1 MPPHLRNNSQAH
13 PLNSKTTKQMATE
26 PNQQPKPPIK
36 LCTYPPPRLSPT
48 ETFQRTSQYA
58 QDPTTYLLHTLGK
71 EAFESQKPRLILPN
85 TPIDLDTY
93 GKGTHKQN
101 FEAKIASF
109 FGKKAALFFLT
120 GTQAQL
126 ATLKVYCERAG
137 RNIVAWHYTAHPEIA
152 EESSWRYLYGFERI
166 LLGNK
171 EDQLPTLEEIQSVLN
186 LPLHKRPAVIL
197 LEIPCRPLGCQT
209 YTFSQLKV
217 ISDACQA
224 ADVALHCDGARI
236 WETESFYNSTSPSS
250 SSSSITIFQ
259 TLGPLFTSLYLS
271 FYKALQS
278 ITGAILLHNDPTF
291 ILQLSIWQRR
301 AGGNAYTLAYE
312 VIDCERAVNEIWG
325 GGKCLEKRV
334 RKLGR
339 VIKRIGEEVGRLE
352 ESDGRGGRDGGIF
365 LFQPAI
371 PVTFEINTWFAAGG
385 GGGRGGGGGG
395 DDGRRRRRGYTEQEL
410 LQARDIVQ
418 EKTNIRVFEKLAEGK
433 FPERILREEREEE
446 EVLVRELEGLSTGVD
461 ESGGKSE
468 SRQQAGNATAD
479 AANNSEKTETL
490 SAHYFGWG
498 LSSLTENL
506 DDEVFVKGYVELWK
520 ELVRIDEGREGVV
533 G

>member
-1 MPPHLRNNSQAH
+1 M
-13 PLNSKTTKQMATE
+13 
-26 PNQQPKPPIK
+26 
-36 LCTYPPPRLSPT
+36 
-48 ETFQRTSQYA
+48 
-58 QDPTTYLLHTLGK
+58 
-71 EAFESQKPRLILPN
+71 
-85 TPIDLDTY
+85 
-93 GKGTHKQN
+93 
-101 FEAKIASF
+101 
-109 FGKKAALFFLT
+109 
-120 GTQAQL
+120 
-126 ATLKVYCERAG
+126 YCERAG
-137 RNIVAWHYTAHPEIA
+137 RNIVAWHSTAHPEIA

-166 LLGNK
+166 LLGHSHHK
-171 EDQLPTLEEIQSVLN
+171 DRLPTLEEIQSVLN

-209 YTFSQLKV
+209 YTFSQLKE
-217 ISDACQA
+217 ISDACQKA
-224 ADVALHCDGARI
+224 GVALHCDGARI
-236 WETESFYNSTSPSS
+236 WETESFYNSTSTSPNNDP

-291 ILQLSIWQRR
+291 ILQLRIWQRR

-312 VIDCERAVNEIWG
+312 IVDCERAVNEIWG

-334 RKLGR
+334 RKMR
-339 VIKRIGEEVGRLE
+339 RIIKRIGEEVGRLE
-352 ESDGRGGRDGGIF
+352 GSNSSRGGRVGIY
-365 LFQPAI
+365 FQPAI

-385 GGGRGGGGGG
+385 GGGGGGDGGG
-395 DDGRRRRRGYTEQEL
+395 DDSCRRRRGYTEQEL

-433 FPERILREEREEE
+433 FPNRILREERKEEE
-446 EVLVRELEGLSTGVD
+446 EEEMVRELESLSTSYTSATGVEED
-461 ESGGKSE
+461 GGCRESG
-468 SRQQAGNATAD
+468 QQAGNATAD

-490 SAHYFGWG
+490 SAYYFGWG
-498 LSSLTENL
+498 LSSLTEDL

>member
-1 MPPHLRNNSQAH
+1 M
-13 PLNSKTTKQMATE
+13 
-26 PNQQPKPPIK
+26 
-36 LCTYPPPRLSPT
+36 
-48 ETFQRTSQYA
+48 
-58 QDPTTYLLHTLGK
+58 
-71 EAFESQKPRLILPN
+71 
-85 TPIDLDTY
+85 
-93 GKGTHKQN
+93 
-101 FEAKIASF
+101 
-109 FGKKAALFFLT
+109 
-120 GTQAQL
+120 
-126 ATLKVYCERAG
+126 YCERAG

-171 EDQLPTLEEIQSVLN
+171 EDRLPTLEEIQSVLD

-197 LEIPCRPLGCQT
+197 LEIPCRPLGCET

-217 ISDACQA
+217 ISDACKKA
-224 ADVALHCDGARI
+224 GVALHCDGARI
-236 WETESFYNSTSPSS
+236 WETESFYNSTTTSPSPSS
-250 SSSSITIFQ
+250 SSSSSSIFQ

-325 GGKCLEKRV
+325 GGKSLEKRV
-334 RKLGR
+334 RKMKR
-339 VIKRIGEEVGRLE
+339 VIGRIREEVGRLE
-352 ESDGRGGRDGGIF
+352 ESSNSGRGNGRDGGIYF
-365 LFQPAI
+365 FQPAI

-385 GGGRGGGGGG
+385 G
-395 DDGRRRRRGYTEQEL
+395 DGCRRRRGYTEQEL

-433 FPERILREEREEE
+433 FPQRILREEREEE
-446 EVLVRELEGLSTGVD
+446 EEVVRKLEGLSTGV
-461 ESGGKSE
+461 EEAGGKSKSE
-468 SRQQAGNATAD
+468 SRQQAGNANAD
-479 AANNSEKTETL
+479 AANNSEKTENL

-498 LSSLTENL
+498 LSSLTEDL

-520 ELVRIDEGREGVV
+520 ELVRIDEGREGIV

>member
-1 MPPHLRNNSQAH
+1 M
-13 PLNSKTTKQMATE
+13 
-26 PNQQPKPPIK
+26 
-36 LCTYPPPRLSPT
+36 
-48 ETFQRTSQYA
+48 
-58 QDPTTYLLHTLGK
+58 
-71 EAFESQKPRLILPN
+71 
-85 TPIDLDTY
+85 
-93 GKGTHKQN
+93 
-101 FEAKIASF
+101 
-109 FGKKAALFFLT
+109 
-120 GTQAQL
+120 
-126 ATLKVYCERAG
+126 YCERAG
-137 RNIVAWHYTAHPEIA
+137 RNIVAWHSTAHPEIA
-152 EESSWRYLYGFERI
+152 EESAWRYLYGFERI

-171 EDQLPTLEEIQSVLN
+171 EDRLPTLEEIQSVLN

-197 LEIPCRPLGCQT
+197 LEIPCRPLGCQS
-209 YTFSQLKV
+209 YTFSQLKE

-224 ADVALHCDGARI
+224 AGVALHCDGARI
-236 WETESFYNSTSPSS
+236 WETESFYTSTTLPSPSS
-250 SSSSITIFQ
+250 SSSSIFQ

-278 ITGAILLHNDPTF
+278 ITGAILLHNDPSF

-325 GGKCLEKRV
+325 GGKSLEKRV
-334 RKLGR
+334 RKMRR
-339 VIKRIGEEVGRLE
+339 VIGRIGEEVGRLE
-352 ESDGRGGRDGGIF
+352 GSNGGGRVGIYS
-365 LFQPAI
+365 FQPAI

-385 GGGRGGGGGG
+385 GGGGGG
-395 DDGRRRRRGYTEQEL
+395 DGCRRRRGYTEQEL
-410 LQARDIVQ
+410 LQARDVVQ

-433 FPERILREEREEE
+433 FPDRILREEREEE
-446 EVLVRELEGLSTGVD
+446 EEVVRKLESLSTTCTTGVEED
-461 ESGGKSE
+461 GGCRESE

-520 ELVRIDEGREGVV
+520 ELVRIDEGREGC
-533 G
+533 

>member
-1 MPPHLRNNSQAH
+1 M
-13 PLNSKTTKQMATE
+13 
-26 PNQQPKPPIK
+26 
-36 LCTYPPPRLSPT
+36 
-48 ETFQRTSQYA
+48 
-58 QDPTTYLLHTLGK
+58 
-71 EAFESQKPRLILPN
+71 
-85 TPIDLDTY
+85 
-93 GKGTHKQN
+93 
-101 FEAKIASF
+101 
-109 FGKKAALFFLT
+109 
-120 GTQAQL
+120 
-126 ATLKVYCERAG
+126 YCERAG

-152 EESSWRYLYGFERI
+152 EESAWRYLYGFERI
-166 LLGNK
+166 LLGSRHHK
-171 EDQLPTLEEIQSVLN
+171 DRLPTLEEIQSVLN

-197 LEIPCRPLGCQT
+197 LEIPCRPLGCQS
-209 YTFSQLKV
+209 YTFSQLKE
-217 ISDACQA
+217 ISDACKKA
-224 ADVALHCDGARI
+224 GVALHCDGARI
-236 WETESFYNSTSPSS
+236 WETENFYNSTSTSLSPSS

-325 GGKCLEKRV
+325 GGKSLERRV
-334 RKLGR
+334 KKLRR
-339 VIKRIGEEVGRLE
+339 VIGRIGEEVGRLE
-352 ESDGRGGRDGGIF
+352 GSNSSRGRRGVGMY
-365 LFQPAI
+365 FQPAI

-385 GGGRGGGGGG
+385 GGGGGDG

-418 EKTNIRVFEKLAEGK
+418 EKTHIRVFEKLAEGK
-433 FPERILREEREEE
+433 FPNRILREEREEE
-446 EVLVRELEGLSTGVD
+446 EEEVVRKLEGLSTGVEED
-461 ESGGKSE
+461 CGKSK
-468 SRQQAGNATAD
+468 SGQQAGNATTND
-479 AANNSEKTETL
+479 DDSEKTETL

-498 LSSLTENL
+498 LSSLTEDL

>member
-1 MPPHLRNNSQAH
+1 M
-13 PLNSKTTKQMATE
+13 
-26 PNQQPKPPIK
+26 
-36 LCTYPPPRLSPT
+36 
-48 ETFQRTSQYA
+48 
-58 QDPTTYLLHTLGK
+58 
-71 EAFESQKPRLILPN
+71 
-85 TPIDLDTY
+85 
-93 GKGTHKQN
+93 
-101 FEAKIASF
+101 
-109 FGKKAALFFLT
+109 
-120 GTQAQL
+120 
-126 ATLKVYCERAG
+126 YCERAG
-137 RNIVAWHYTAHPEIA
+137 RDIVAWHYTAHPEIS
-152 EESSWRYLYGFERI
+152 EESAWRYLYGFERI
-166 LLGNK
+166 LLGHHK
-171 EDQLPTLEEIQSVLN
+171 DRLPTLEEIQSVIN

-209 YTFSQLKV
+209 YTFSQLKE
-217 ISDACQA
+217 ISDACQK

-236 WETESFYNSTSPSS
+236 WETESFYNSTSTSPSPSS

-325 GGKCLEKRV
+325 GGKSLEKRV
-334 RKLGR
+334 RKMKR
-339 VIKRIGEEVGRLE
+339 IIKRIGEEVGRLE
-352 ESDGRGGRDGGIF
+352 ESDRGGRVGTIY
-365 LFQPAI
+365 FQPAV

-385 GGGRGGGGGG
+385 GGGDGGG
-395 DDGRRRRRGYTEQEL
+395 DDGRRKRRGYTEQEL

-446 EVLVRELEGLSTGVD
+446 EEVVRELESLSTTGTSATGVEED
-461 ESGGKSE
+461 GGESE
-468 SRQQAGNATAD
+468 SRQQAENATAASD
-479 AANNSEKTETL
+479 ESEKTENL

-498 LSSLTENL
+498 LSSLTEDL

-520 ELVRIDEGREGVV
+520 ELVRIDEGREGIVE
-533 G
+533 